1 VSCTEC
7 IRFELNIYG
16 ITLILATYLLRRC
29 LLPRNVMFSLF
40 AFASTFARSMFR
52 TSASA
57 APQSPAAVLMESACS
72 RAGSDAHQ
80 AEELRIAASAW
91 LSVVR

>member
-1 VSCTEC
+1 M
-7 IRFELNIYG
+7 
-16 ITLILATYLLRRC
+16 
-29 LLPRNVMFSLF
+29 PRNVMFSLF
-40 AFASTFARSMFR
+40 AFAATFVRSILR

>member
-1 VSCTEC
+1 MS
-7 IRFELNIYG
+7 
-16 ITLILATYLLRRC
+16 
-29 LLPRNVMFSLF
+29 SLF
-40 AFASTFARSMFR
+40 ASAVTFVRSFVH

-57 APQSPAAVLMESACS
+57 VPQSPAAVLMESACS
-72 RAGSDAHQ
+72 RAGSNSHQ